1 MIEHELDELLRY
13 DLFTFDNLVTV
24 VDNILR
30 STREIRKYVD
40 DNKKEFDSDILM
52 DFLDEVS

>member
-52 DFLDEVS
+52 DFLDEIS